1 MIESLLE
8 YGLIFAVINCVMW
21 IFGVDMRRVMTVY
34 IYLTLI
40 AGVFIVIGVLIGLG
54 IKTVTCL

>member
-34 IYLTLI
+34 IYLALV
-40 AGVFIVIGVLIGLG
+40 AGVFIVIGMLMGLG